1 MPGSECLS
9 RGLGAKFSPASLSR
23 DDRSGHPR
31 AREQHA
37 PARPSLVPQDMPWG
51 DLDTYPWVGRHEVLY
66 LLEALAGKVCDGLVA
81 LAAVVVA
88 IIEAHQVER
97 THRA

>member
-1 MPGSECLS
+1 VAAILSELAT
-9 RGLGAKFSPASLSR
+9 L
-23 DDRSGHPR
+23 
-31 AREQHA
+31 
-37 PARPSLVPQDMPWG
+37 SLVPKDMLRG
-51 DLDTYPWVGRHEVLY
+51 DLDAHPWVGRHEVLY
-66 LLEALAGKVCDGLVA
+66 LLEALAGKVCDRLIA

>member
-1 MPGSECLS
+1 
-9 RGLGAKFSPASLSR
+9 
-23 DDRSGHPR
+23 
-31 AREQHA
+31 
-37 PARPSLVPQDMPWG
+37 MPWG

>member
-1 MPGSECLS
+1 ML
-9 RGLGAKFSPASLSR
+9 R
-23 DDRSGHPR
+23 
-31 AREQHA
+31 
-37 PARPSLVPQDMPWG
+37 G
-51 DLDTYPWVGRHEVLY
+51 DLDAHPWVGRHEVLY
-66 LLEALAGKVCDGLVA
+66 LLEALAGKVCDGLIA